1 MPDPQS
7 VLEGKILMKTFINEA
22 GKLPAFQ
29 VVADLKCCHVSL
41 WQQCREPVSYSSRHW
56 MDVVQ
61 EAFYMTKETK
71 SGVPSCFSRGPQN
84 KVQDTQGIGTK
95 PRVLSPV
102 D

>member
-1 MPDPQS
+1 
-7 VLEGKILMKTFINEA
+7 MKTFINEA

-29 VVADLKCCHVSL
+29 VEADLKCCHVSL
-41 WQQCREPVSYSSRHW
+41 WQQSREPVSYSSRHW

-71 SGVPSCFSRGPQN
+71 SRVPSCFSRGPQN
-84 KVQDTQGIGTK
+84 KVQDTQGIVTK